1 MVFHDLKASP
11 EGDISQLI
19 WGGSLV
25 QQFDNA
31 SLAVSERTGRFY
43 HKLFVPE
50 GRRGGAKI
58 QRQQQEIQ
66 QEEQEEEQEQ
76 GKAQRRAEFGLLK
89 SSVAGQVAANISYG
103 RDDGSEPDCMFY
115 RTSTG
120 GEDGKG
126 KLYKI
131 MKLPKENE
139 SDAWG
144 CPPLM

>member
-1 MVFHDLKASP
+1 MATCAGLATSGRVRQVHVQPVRRALRRFERPLLKR
-11 EGDISQLI
+11 E
-19 WGGSLV
+19 
-25 QQFDNA
+25 
-31 SLAVSERTGRFY
+31 
-43 HKLFVPE
+43 
-50 GRRGGAKI
+50 
-58 QRQQQEIQ
+58 
-66 QEEQEEEQEQ
+66 
-76 GKAQRRAEFGLLK
+76 RRAEFGLLK